1 MTRTKTMM
9 TRIMTRTRTKTRT
22 KTMMTRTMTR
32 TRTKTRTKT
41 MMTKSMVRMARKARV
56 FLNLNTIK
64 MRATLQ
70 KINRNIRIGYM
81 TTNSVQERHMK
92 PNRGSLKGRRRTTT
106 TSKMNTKIARRKTTK
121 VITRIYLPLNTKKMR
136 ATLQKIN
143 RNIRIGYMT
152 TNSVQER
159 HMKPNRRNFIRRR
172 QKATTKKMITLVKGG
187 TNFQN
192 LKRRVLQSNTGF

>member
-1 MTRTKTMM
+1 MTRTMARTKTMV
-9 TRIMTRTRTKTRT
+9 TRT
-22 KTMMTRTMTR
+22 KTMMTRTMARTKTMM
-32 TRTKTRTKT
+32 TRTKI

-70 KINRNIRIGYM
+70 KINKNIRIGYM
-81 TTNSVQERHMK
+81 TTNSVQERHGK
-92 PNRGSLKGRRRTTT
+92 PNRRSLKGRRRTTT

-159 HMKPNRRNFIRRR
+159 HGKPNRRSFIRKR
-172 QKATTKKMITLVKGG
+172 QTTTTKKMITLVKGG

-192 LKRRVLQSNTGF
+192 